1 MPCLLAMTTHS
12 PRSWLG
18 LVGWLALTLATGAVG
33 GIASRSAP
41 EFYAQLSKPGW
52 APPASLFGP
61 VWTTL
66 YVLMGIAAWLVWRE
80 RGWSGARGALTLFI
94 VQLALNALWSWLFFE
109 WRRGGLAFVEVV
121 VLAAMIVATVVAFA
135 RVKTASAAL
144 MAPYLAWVLFASA
157 LTWSVWRQNPQLLG
171 S

>member
-1 MPCLLAMTTHS
+1 MPCVRAMPTH
-12 PRSWLG
+12 PTRSWLG
-18 LVGWLALTLATGAVG
+18 LVGWLAATLAAGAVG

-41 EFYAQLSKPGW
+41 DFYAQLSKPAW

-66 YVLMGIAAWLVWRE
+66 YILMGIAAWLVWRE

-94 VQLALNALWSWLFFE
+94 IQLALNALWSWLFFA
-109 WRRGGLAFVEVV
+109 WRRGGMAFAEVV
-121 VLAAMIVATVVAFA
+121 VLAVMIVATVVAFA
-135 RVKTASAAL
+135 RVRTVSAAL

-157 LTWSVWRQNPQLLG
+157 LTWSVWQQNPQLLG

>member
-1 MPCLLAMTTHS
+1 MPCRLPMTTQPS
-12 PRSWLG
+12 RSWPG
-18 LVGWLALTLATGAVG
+18 LVGWLAATLAAGAVG

-41 EFYAQLSKPGW
+41 EFYAQLSKPDW

-94 VQLALNALWSWLFFE
+94 VQLALNALWSWLFFA
-109 WRRGGLAFVEVV
+109 WRRGGMAFAEVV
-121 VLAAMIVATVVAFA
+121 VLAVMIVATVVAFA
-135 RVKTASAAL
+135 RVRPVSAAL